1 MQNRNFQIWI
11 TINIVMGIAA
21 VYGFSILRTQG
32 FNDKT
37 GISYLIII
45 LFGLFYGLNVLNTIY
60 YKKEQD
66 ILKREELPSFNSE
79 NEDIEFE
86 GSGLFAYHIENLS
99 KIYQNLN
106 DGEVEQD
113 RALDIIANRLARREY
128 FVQLGANI
136 LITLGLIGTI
146 TGLISSMSG
155 LETVM
160 TTLDESGKDIL
171 PGLKQ
176 ALSGMGTA
184 FYTTLFGA
192 ILGGFFLKL
201 MHQASSN
208 MADEIIDD
216 IAFRSEIHI
225 LPHLKKT
232 VEQHINAQS
241 NQLTE
246 YVNQSRQLLE
256 SESEKISNYLLSI
269 DDLKSNIERFN
280 VQIEQV
286 EQQMDGTHLTVLK
299 GIDKTLKQIQKDSK
313 PLFARIFGKR

>member
-1 MQNRNFQIWI
+1 MQNRNFQIWV
-11 TINIVMGIAA
+11 TINIVMGMAA
-21 VYGFSILRTQG
+21 IYGFSILRSQG

-37 GISYLIII
+37 GISYVIII
-45 LFGLFYGLNVLNTIY
+45 LFGLFYGLNVLNTLY

-66 ILKREELPSFNSE
+66 ILTKDVQPNFNSE
-79 NEDIEFE
+79 TDDIEFE
-86 GSGLFAYHIENLS
+86 GTGLFAYHIENLS

-136 LITLGLIGTI
+136 MITLGLIGTI
-146 TGLISSMSG
+146 TGLIIAISG
-155 LETVM
+155 LEDVM
-160 TTLDESGKDIL
+160 TSLGESGKMII

-225 LPHLKKT
+225 LPYLKKT
-232 VEQHINAQS
+232 VEQHINSQS
-241 NQLTE
+241 IQLTD

-280 VQIEQV
+280 IHIEQV

-299 GIDKTLKQIQKDSK
+299 QIDKTLKQIQKDSK
-313 PLFARIFGKR
+313 PIFARIFGKS